1 MNSVFDFSVK
11 DISGIDVPLSSF
23 KGRFLLI
30 VNTASKC
37 GFSSQY
43 SDLEALYV
51 KYKDYKNGLTVLA
64 FPCNQFANQEPL
76 VGVDI
81 LNHCQANYAVT
92 FPVFDKINVIGD
104 KAHPLFVFL
113 CKQQTGVMGTEFI
126 KWNFTKFLVNPD
138 GDVIK
143 RFAPKDSVDKIDA
156 FFSSLV

>member
-11 DISGIDVPLSSF
+11 DISGIEVPLSSF

-43 SDLEALYV
+43 SDLEAFYA

-76 VGVDI
+76 VGADI
-81 LNHCQANYAVT
+81 LSHCQTNYSVT

-113 CKQQTGVMGTEFI
+113 CKQQAGVMGTEFI

-138 GDVIK
+138 GEVIK
-143 RFAPKDSVDKIDA
+143 RFAPKDSVSKIDA
-156 FFSSLV
+156 FFSSLF